1 MILALQCS
9 TTAADEDSDSESDT
23 LLGDFCLRFP
33 EMMLPVMHAFTGEEI
48 LKDLIDNKL

>member
-1 MILALQCS
+1 MIVSLQCS
-9 TTAADEDSDSESDT
+9 NMIADQDSDSESDT
-23 LLGDFCLRFP
+23 LLSDFCLRFP